1 MDEKFPEILIIIWGR
16 ISVSVHFLPIS
27 LHRFEKPGV
36 LDDETTP
43 LSPTT
48 TGSKNGDERQ
58 ELLKVEDKNGNELDS
73 SDGGK

>member
-1 MDEKFPEILIIIWGR
+1 M
-16 ISVSVHFLPIS
+16 
-27 LHRFEKPGV
+27 
-36 LDDETTP
+36 DDETTP